1 MKKIIALMILVIY
14 CDFLFGNSFEEMK
27 EIMKAQKIY
36 GCTKSRSTQQR
47 NAEYEFKQN
56 PIKYYKRWSLAYCL
70 GYVSSEDMIVKS
82 GCGSKGLPKE
92 IQNLSHIDNMVKIF
106 GNEVINE
113 LKAYV
118 DKFLYIHKIEQK
130 GSVNMCFDWIY
141 DSKEYQDEVV
151 RIVKKYCKHCK

>member
-1 MKKIIALMILVIY
+1 MKKIIILILAISL
-14 CDFLFGNSFEEMK
+14 DSLFGNSFAEMK

-56 PIKYYKRWSLAYCL
+56 PVKYYKRWSLAYCL

-106 GNEVINE
+106 GNEAISE
-113 LKAYV
+113 LKAYL
-118 DKFLYIHKIEQK
+118 DEYLYIHKIKQK
-130 GSVNMCFDWIY
+130 GSVNACFDWIY
-141 DSKEYQDEVV
+141 DSKEYQDEVE
-151 RIVKKYCKHCK
+151 RIVKKYCKDCK